1 MPRGSGFGVVFLQV
15 AVVIGLGALAGCS
28 RPLPVPGG
36 TSCTDI
42 RDCVQGQICSVGTC
56 VAEGVT
62 GCITDLDCS
71 VDGSQLCNA
80 GICVTAGANT
90 NNSSCTS
97 TSECAIDTFCN
108 TATGLCA
115 PLLDNWCR
123 VDDQCRSTSPVC
135 SNKETGSATP
145 GRCLQC
151 LTATDCEAG
160 ATCNPA
166 GVCISDGACPAN
178 ATAIGDGTC
187 RCNIGFVDNG
197 AGGCA
202 DTSTGEGEGEG
213 EGEGGVVGATCF
225 RDGACAAGTICRFN
239 NANAVIDDGRC
250 VVPPVGKAAGEICST
265 GSECARGVCEDN
277 VCSALCVSDRDCPT
291 AMACALTTF
300 AFESSGGG
308 IAEICVIDDD
318 APAVAC
324 ADDDVCS
331 ASNRLCNDLRGEGDL
346 SLFCGFAGT
355 GAAYGEACAAVGLAT
370 REGCTTGLCDGAV
383 AGQCTRGCSTSTQCG
398 SGAVCSGPVYSN
410 IAGGYCADRCVKNSQ
425 CDAGRTCQLRNSLD
439 DRRFDTVCA
448 EQAGTLAPGTVTTDA
463 RACATA
469 LIVGA
474 VCTEMCI
481 VDEDCPAALPRCA
494 SATFAQAGRENQTIR
509 ACAAPPPPP

>member
-202 DTSTGEGEGEG
+202 ATSTGEGEGEG
-213 EGEGGVVGATCF
+213 EGEGGGEGEGEGEGPITPVDFGGSCSNDFQCWDRSGNSDTFCDEGQCACDEFWLFLTCDLDYDTTSCTCVDQCGGLDYVGECVGDVV
-225 RDGACAAGTICRFN
+225 RW
-239 NANAVIDDGRC
+239 
-250 VVPPVGKAAGEICST
+250 
-265 GSECARGVCEDN
+265 CEDGSLQEYD
-277 VCSALCVSDRDCPT
+277 CAQLSDT
-291 AMACALTTF
+291 
-300 AFESSGGG
+300 
-308 IAEICVIDDD
+308 
-318 APAVAC
+318 
-324 ADDDVCS
+324 
-331 ASNRLCNDLRGEGDL
+331 
-346 SLFCGFAGT
+346 CGFVNNT
-355 GAAYGEACAAVGLAT
+355 VGND
-370 REGCTTGLCDGAV
+370 CV
-383 AGQCTRGCSTSTQCG
+383 AR
-398 SGAVCSGPVYSN
+398 
-410 IAGGYCADRCVKNSQ
+410 
-425 CDAGRTCQLRNSLD
+425 
-439 DRRFDTVCA
+439 
-448 EQAGTLAPGTVTTDA
+448 
-463 RACATA
+463 
-469 LIVGA
+469 
-474 VCTEMCI
+474 
-481 VDEDCPAALPRCA
+481 
-494 SATFAQAGRENQTIR
+494 
-509 ACAAPPPPP
+509 